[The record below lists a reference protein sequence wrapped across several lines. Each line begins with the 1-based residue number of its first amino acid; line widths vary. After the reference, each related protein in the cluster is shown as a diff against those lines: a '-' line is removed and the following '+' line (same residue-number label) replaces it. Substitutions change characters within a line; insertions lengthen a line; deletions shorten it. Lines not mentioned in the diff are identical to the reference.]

1 MAVVLSGHEIDKSFG
16 GLRALSK
23 FSFSVSA
30 GEIVGLI
37 GPNGSGK
44 TTLFNLISG
53 LLKTDSGRIEYEGVD
68 ITRKS
73 PWEIASFGIART
85 FQIVR
90 PLRDLN
96 LVDNVAIAVAYGRN
110 HISSMRTARDR
121 ALETLEF
128 CGLGRKAWNLPGE
141 LPLEDLKRLEVAR
154 ALASNPKTLLLD
166 EVFAG
171 LNPTEIS
178 RAIELLFQI
187 REVYGLSIIMIEH
200 VMKAIMTAC
209 SRVIAL
215 SHGVKLA
222 DASPQEVAN
231 HPEVITS
238 YLGAVYVENK

>member
-1 MAVVLSGHEIDKSFG
+1 MTVVISGHEIDKNFG

-23 FSFSVSA
+23 FSFSLST
-30 GEIVGLI
+30 GEILGLI

-53 LLKTDSGRIEYEGVD
+53 LLKADSGKIEYEGVD

-90 PLRDLN
+90 PFRDLN
-96 LVDNVAIAVAYGRN
+96 LVDNVAPAVAYGRN
-110 HISSMRTARDR
+110 PFSNMRMARDK
-121 ALETLEF
+121 ALEILEF

-154 ALASNPKTLLLD
+154 AMASNPKTLLLD

-187 REVYGLSIIMIEH
+187 REVYGVSIIMIEH

-222 DASPQEVAN
+222 DASPEEVAN

-238 YLGAVYVENK
+238 YLGAVYVEN